1 MILGSNVKSWV
12 IQIWCRIELW
22 NDGRESYGFS
32 FRARPWSSPDS
43 DAFVISSSATGSG
56 ASGFLLLWS
65 LRVVVG
71 GGRFVA

>member
-1 MILGSNVKSWV
+1 MILGSNMKSWV
-12 IQIWCRIELW
+12 IQIWCRIELL
-22 NDGRESYGFS
+22 NDGWESYGFS